1 MKKITLFIFVTL
13 FSLASINT
21 YAKSADSALELY
33 FFGSAT
39 CGECIDI
46 KNNLLNPLTQEH
58 GSRIRIRNYDSDKR
72 EDYELMLRMERQYG
86 VKEPASQTLF
96 FPDTVLLGYSD
107 IMENTR
113 ALVSEYFNNP
123 HRLVSIAV
131 TETTVDLEDELRK
144 RVNISKFWLIAAAAF
159 VDSINPCAIATM
171 VFLVSFLATRKRKRS
186 EILIVG
192 MSFTAAV
199 FITYLLLGAGVFA
212 MLTAMNSYYIASR
225 VIKWIAITLAGGVG
239 IISLIDAFRFKKTK
253 DAKSVTL
260 QLPKS
265 VKMRIHNII
274 TTNMKG
280 SRLVIGAIITGFTV
294 TLLEAVCTGQVYLPA
309 IAMMVQSEGSLKL
322 IGWLYLVMYNF
333 IFVIP
338 LIAVMIATYYGMR
351 WDKLSK
357 MAVKHL
363 TLSKILLGCVMIG
376 LAAYMFFAL

>member
-1 MKKITLFIFVTL
+1 MIKLALFLLLTF
-13 FSLASINT
+13 ASINT
-21 YAKSADSALELY
+21 YAKSADNALELY

-39 CGECIDI
+39 CGECLDI
-46 KNNLLNPLTQEH
+46 KNNLLNPLEQEL
-58 GSRIRIRNYDSDKR
+58 GGRLRVQNFDSDKR
-72 EDYELMLRMERQYG
+72 EDYELMLRMEKQFD

-107 IMENTR
+107 IMASGR
-113 ALVSEYFNNP
+113 ALIMEYLNDP
-123 HRLVSIAV
+123 QRLMTIAV

-192 MSFTAAV
+192 MSFTFTV

-212 MLTAMNSYYIASR
+212 VLTAMSGYYIASR
-225 VIKWIAITLAGGVG
+225 VIKWLAIILAGGVG
-239 IISLIDAFRFKKTK
+239 IISLVDAFRFKKTK

-280 SRLVIGAIITGFTV
+280 SRLVIGAVVTGFMV

-333 IFVIP
+333 IFVVP
-338 LIAVMIATYYGMR
+338 LIVVMIATYYGMR

-363 TLSKILLGCVMIG
+363 TLSKILLGIVMLG
-376 LAAYMFFAL
+376 LAVYMFWAL